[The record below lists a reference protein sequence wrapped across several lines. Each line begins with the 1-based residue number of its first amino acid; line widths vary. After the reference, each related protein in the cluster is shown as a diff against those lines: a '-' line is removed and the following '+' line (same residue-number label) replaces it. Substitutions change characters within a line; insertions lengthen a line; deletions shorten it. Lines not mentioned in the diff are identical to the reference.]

1 MPDAKDPAP
10 PNPNPGPIAVGA
22 LGACVRA
29 AHARIGAPAGLGAAL
44 AAAAT
49 GRHDAQREI
58 VVACVELGVP
68 TEALVEGAL
77 MTHLFAGFPRAI
89 EAFAVVEDA
98 VLRSG
103 RSWPRVAE
111 PERAPTDA
119 SRLDDGWSAFARI
132 YGAQADRVRARLAA
146 FAPAFERAVLEDAY
160 GRVLSRPGL
169 DARTRELMSVC
180 ALTALDL
187 PRQLHS
193 HLKGALACGATVD
206 DLTEMVNLAAD
217 LVAAWPTKPPDVDGA
232 RALLTQVVATSRR
245 P

>member
-1 MPDAKDPAP
+1 MADDTPTDRPAESL
-10 PNPNPGPIAVGA
+10 A
-22 LGACVRA
+22 LQHLRA
-29 AHARIGAPAGLGAAL
+29 AHARIGDAAGLGAAL
-44 AAAAT
+44 AAAAS
-49 GRHDAQREI
+49 GRQVAQARI
-58 VVACVELGVP
+58 LDTCLELRIAV
-68 TEALVEGAL
+68 EALREGAL

-98 VLRSG
+98 VRRAG
-103 RSWPRVAE
+103 QAWPTS
-111 PERAPTDA
+111 APDDA
-119 SRLDDGWSAFARI
+119 AVGDGSAAFERI
-132 YGAQADRVRARLAA
+132 YGAHAGRVRARLSSYAA
-146 FAPAFERAVLEDAY
+146 AFERAVIEDAY
-160 GRVLSRPGL
+160 GRVLARPGL

-217 LVAAWPTKPPDVDGA
+217 LVAAWPAERPDVDGA
-232 RALLTQVVATSRR
+232 RALLTQVAATVRR